1 MLIKSNFKKSV
12 YLLATLILL
21 AGVTAI
27 LSATAN
33 AVPNSSK
40 WWDDRK
46 GWTFGP
52 IASIQNNEEG
62 EPSWILSGHWAT
74 NIINKTEDSFNQTS
88 PAKFDASIN
97 MVMLDGSAKH
107 NHKITNFS
115 LSEITNEGN
124 TTIYKGTVDGS
135 MKAGPVKDI
144 PVEIKVTGN
153 NAIAISLDAEKT
165 ENHFGNTPIYGA
177 IVTKAD
183 IAAFMSQMGNK
194 TEGMMG
200 EKGNM
205 SMISWQ

>member
-1 MLIKSNFKKSV
+1 MMIKSNLKSV

-52 IASIQNNEEG
+52 IASVQNNEEG

-88 PAKFDASIN
+88 AAKFDASIN

-115 LSEITNEGN
+115 LSEIVNEGN
-124 TTIYKGTVDGS
+124 TTTYKGTVDGS

-153 NAIAISLDAEKT
+153 NAIAISVDAEKT

-183 IAAFMSQMGNK
+183 IAAFMSQKGNK

-200 EKGNM
+200 EKENK
-205 SMISWQ
+205 SVISWQ

>member
-12 YLLATLILL
+12 YLLSTLILL

-40 WWDDRK
+40 WDDRK
-46 GWTFGP
+46 GLTFGP

-62 EPSWILSGHWAT
+62 EPSWILSGHWVT
-74 NIINKTEDSFNQTS
+74 NIINKTEDSFNQTNMT
-88 PAKFDASIN
+88 KFDASIN

-115 LSEITNEGN
+115 LSDITNQGN
-124 TTIYKGTVDGS
+124 TTTYKGTVDGT

-153 NAIAISLDAEKT
+153 NAIAISLDVEKT

-183 IAAFMSQMGNK
+183 IAALMSQMGNK
-194 TEGMMG
+194 TKMGMMG
-200 EKGNM
+200 EKENM
-205 SMISWQ
+205 STMSWQ